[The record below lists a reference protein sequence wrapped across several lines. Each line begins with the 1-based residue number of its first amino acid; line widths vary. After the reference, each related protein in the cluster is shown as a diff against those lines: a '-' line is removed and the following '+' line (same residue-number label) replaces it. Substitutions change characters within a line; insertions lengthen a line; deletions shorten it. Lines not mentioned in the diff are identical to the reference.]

1 MSTSKKFDLF
11 KQSLDKITESKN
23 KVTEHIKTAL
33 NTPTITEFRKFYGQ
47 HETQVQRTVGFSKE
61 MLRTANTLL
70 NAEKTNI
77 ISYMTLASSTRETY
91 NRFFTTSFNSRFAP
105 NWTQIS
111 AYRIYSKALA
121 DAIEEKYGENIVKQD
136 ANRCLVM
143 PEFSIYW
150 GHIGDSFWANT
161 PSLEAARA
169 FIEKIFW
176 EQYDSAV
183 VIAYHNN
190 ELVFEKMPH
199 EKFVV
204 SKKAQETSDYLSK
217 FLSKGISRSV
227 LFYGPPGTGK
237 SNIVKNVA
245 NALGRRTMN
254 LNFADLSNCSTSFMH
269 EFLSIFKPDVVIL
282 EDIDHTKIE
291 NSSNLLAIIETI
303 NKGGKLLLATTNAV
317 NTLNDA
323 VIRPGR
329 FDELIEIDKF
339 DDQVLL
345 QIIGGDKEL
354 FEIVKDFPIASTM
367 ELMKRI
373 DALGRED
380 ALKTVGDIQ
389 QRCKNMKDR
398 YNCKLS
404 DDKESAVAQPV
415 DVTVQ

>member
-11 KQSLDKITESKN
+11 KQSLDKITQGKN
-23 KVTEHIKTAL
+23 KVSEHIKTAL

-77 ISYMTLASSTRETY
+77 ISYMTLASSTKETY

-105 NWTQIS
+105 SWTQVS
-111 AYRIYSKALA
+111 GYQIYSKSLA
-121 DAIEEKYGENIVKQD
+121 DTIEEKYGENIVKED
-136 ANRCLVM
+136 AKRCLVL
-143 PEFSIYW
+143 PEFSLYW
-150 GHIGDSFWANT
+150 GHIGDSFYANT
-161 PSLEAARA
+161 PSLDVAKE

-176 EQYDSAV
+176 EQYESAV
-183 VIAYHNN
+183 VIAMSNGN
-190 ELVFEKMPH
+190 LVFEKMPNQG
-199 EKFVV
+199 FVA
-204 SKKAQETSDYLSK
+204 SKKAQETSEYLNK

-269 EFLSIFKPDVVIL
+269 EFLSTFKPDVVIL

-373 DALGRED
+373 EALGRDD
-380 ALKTVGDIQ
+380 ALKTVGDIK
-389 QRCKNMKDR
+389 QRCKNMKER
-398 YNCKLS
+398 YNCKLTE
-404 DDKESAVAQPV
+404 DKDAQVSPTV